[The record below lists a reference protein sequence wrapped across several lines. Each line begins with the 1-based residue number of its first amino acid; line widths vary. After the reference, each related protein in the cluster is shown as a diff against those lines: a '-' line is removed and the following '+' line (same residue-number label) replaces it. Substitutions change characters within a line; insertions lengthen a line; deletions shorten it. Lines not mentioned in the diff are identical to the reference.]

1 MLFNSPSPK
10 IFAKKIVTPERN
22 LILTK
27 NSDQRPNLIK
37 NMKPAKNTVT
47 LSLQNMSDFIFEF
60 SQDLVPSES
69 STTIQYLLKLKNPYV
84 EAF

>member
-1 MLFNSPSPK
+1 
-10 IFAKKIVTPERN
+10 
-22 LILTK
+22 
-27 NSDQRPNLIK
+27 
-37 NMKPAKNTVT
+37 MKQAKNTVT

-69 STTIQYLLKLKNPYV
+69 STTISYLLKLKNPYV